1 MLRITILLTVSI
13 LLSGC
18 FGSSSN
24 NSSDGSDN
32 KNPDLSSPNYSYY
45 FGGTSDLEVYSYDHK
60 SAVQELVLTAPTE
73 LAISEQIDEDGL
85 SSLGALFMLKNGSWQ
100 FVTASSNSVK
110 VISEASQIT
119 EICDSEP
126 VSGEDIT
133 YLYYSISGAD
143 DDCSAKDD
151 NLNYRIDT
159 SMGADSSALALS
171 AGLLFADEF
180 EKVIVNNVGKGFIIK
195 KEPTLGTVLFSNLD
209 LTSSVSLEGN
219 VTGYVRVTEFP
230 NHDSIIIKFGEK
242 LYDVTLAQLEAGNI
256 GEAFYTNSN
265 SNNLTTYAIS
275 NQFFYSAN
283 NKLYQYDLT
292 KKESTLIYDL
302 LSRYIGDLEISE
314 KGVLIQIGVSDTDFL
329 HISTDDLNAI
339 RVTNLTLEASAG
351 SSSMSSI
358 EGGFIYN
365 IKNVDEI
372 SIAYFISD
380 AGIVTQMINAQWMN
394 INSDTLDVR
403 SLPVLLS
410 FGDSSNTL
418 SKWSVTTKLNELVYG
433 TLPKDVVGMRADV
446 NTKSDSVLFTTLS
459 SDKTKKGM
467 LYVFD
472 KTKADSLKSISEV
485 PGFTVPF

>member
-13 LLSGC
+13 LISGC

-45 FGGTSDLEVYSYDHK
+45 FGGTTDLEVYSYDHK
-60 SAVQELVLTAPTE
+60 SADQKLVLKAPTE
-73 LAISEQIDEDGL
+73 LAISEKIDENGL
-85 SSLGALFMLKNGSWQ
+85 SSLGTLFMLKNGSWQ
-100 FVTASSNSVK
+100 FVTPTSNSVK
-110 VISEASQIT
+110 VIAEASNIT

-126 VSGEDIT
+126 VGGENIT
-133 YLYYSISGAD
+133 YLYYSVSGAD

-159 SMGADSSALALS
+159 SMSADSSALALP

-209 LTSSVSLEGN
+209 LTSSVNLESN

-256 GEAFYTNSN
+256 GDALYSGSN
-265 SNNLTTYAIS
+265 SNNLTTYATS
-275 NQFFYSAN
+275 NQFFYSTS

-292 KKESTLIYDL
+292 KKESTLIYEL
-302 LSRYIGDLEISE
+302 LSGYIGDLEVSE
-314 KGVLIQIGVSDTDFL
+314 KGVLIQLGVSDADFL
-329 HISTDDLNAI
+329 HISTDDLDAI
-339 RVTNLTLEASAG
+339 KVTNLTLEVSAG
-351 SSSMSSI
+351 SSSISSV
-358 EGGFIYN
+358 EGGFIYDM
-365 IKNVDEI
+365 KNVDEVR
-372 SIAYFISD
+372 IAYFISD
-380 AGIVTQMINAQWMN
+380 AGIVTQMINAKWMN
-394 INSDTLDVR
+394 INSSSLDVR

-410 FGDSSNTL
+410 FGESSNTL
-418 SKWSVTTKLNELVYG
+418 SKWSVTTKSNELVYG

-446 NTKSDSVLFTTLS
+446 NTKSDKVLFTTLS
-459 SDKTKKGM
+459 NEKAKKGM